1 MKEALV
7 AHLACPACASSLD
20 LDVNER
26 GDGEIRTGVLRCS
39 RDGRVFPVTRF
50 IPRFVDADTYADSF
64 SRQRLYVRQHFQ
76 HYGDDRSGDTQFLPT
91 TGFTAEQIRA
101 ALTLDVGCGYGRFV
115 DVVERMGG
123 RVVGV
128 DLSTHSIDLAHD
140 FVGLRPN
147 VHLVQADLFHL
158 PFRREVFDQ
167 AYAIGVLHHTPD
179 TGAAFHAILPYIR
192 HGGQI
197 AVWVYHPS
205 MKVSVNRWRRITTRL
220 PPRWVYG
227 WCIVN
232 QVLFSWIRAL
242 PGGGRFSRLIP
253 GAAPGQPF
261 WMRVL
266 SDFDDL
272 SPRFAHV
279 HTPEEVRQWFEE
291 AGLEEVRMLDR
302 KTAVCGRVSSA
313 ASCR

>member
-1 MKEALV
+1 MKEDLV
-7 AHLACPACASSLD
+7 EHLACPACASPLD
-20 LDVNER
+20 LDVKQR
-26 GDGEIRTGVLRCS
+26 ADGEVRTGTLRCP
-39 RDGRVFPVTRF
+39 RDGSVFPVTRF
-50 IPRFVDADTYADSF
+50 VPRFVDADAYADSF
-64 SRQRLYVRQHFQ
+64 SRQRLYVRQHF
-76 HYGDDRSGDTQFLPT
+76 HDYRDHRSGDRQFLPT
-91 TGFTAEQIRA
+91 TGFTPEQIQA
-101 ALTLDVGCGYGRFV
+101 GLTLEVGCGYGRFV

-123 RVVGV
+123 RIVGV

-147 VHLVQADLFHL
+147 VHLVQCDLFSM
-158 PFRREVFDQ
+158 PFRRDAFDQ

-179 TGAAFHAILPYIR
+179 TRAAFHAILPYVR

-205 MKVSVNRWRRITTRL
+205 MKVSSNRWRRITTRL

-227 WCIVN
+227 WCIAN
-232 QVLFSWIRAL
+232 QVLFSWIRGL
-242 PGGGRFSRLIP
+242 PGGGRFGRLIP
-253 GAAPGQPF
+253 GAMPGQPF

-291 AGLEEVRMLDR
+291 AGLEQVRTLDR
-302 KTAVCGRVSSA
+302 KTALCGRVP
-313 ASCR
+313 